1 MVWALAASSLGFW
14 GLRLSANTSVA
25 PLKAEVTQVKFDP
38 LALAS
43 ILGANSAQ
51 ALQATPQVSLS
62 SRFSLQGVV
71 AGAPNGGAAL
81 IAVDGKPA
89 RPYRIGS
96 QLEDGVMLQSTNG
109 RQVILSATT
118 NGPAL
123 VTLEMPR
130 LKE

>member
-1 MVWALAASSLGFW
+1 MLWALAAGSLGFW
-14 GLRLSANTSVA
+14 GLRLSADASVA
-25 PLKAEVTQVKFDP
+25 SVNAEITQVKFDP
-38 LALAS
+38 LALAR

-51 ALQATPQVSLS
+51 AVQATPQVSLA

-81 IAVDGKPA
+81 IAMDGQPA

-96 QLEDGVMLQSTNG
+96 SLEGGLLLQSTNG

-118 NGPAL
+118 DGPAL
-123 VTLEMPR
+123 VTLEMPP
-130 LKE
+130 LK